1 MVTLLFL
8 AACGFREGAP
18 VVDTADRDTA
28 AEDTA
33 ADTATDTAADT
44 ATDTAADTAAATAAD
59 TGAELSASITLSGT
73 YEGVPF
79 ELGCD
84 AGDAGL
90 ERGWSNAV
98 GDKVGSF
105 QCTDG
110 GSLSVSFINPE
121 VGTWT
126 DPYGGMGY
134 VYTDAGGGVLSYFE
148 GTPSDWSITFTA
160 LEWTAIDEFVL
171 TGSLTGTWSNGT
183 ITGTFSVTLP
193 CSNC

>member
-1 MVTLLFL
+1 MLLL
-8 AACGFREGAP
+8 ILPACEPSEGAP
-18 VVDTADRDTA
+18 VVDTDHRDTA
-28 AEDTA
+28 AADTA
-33 ADTATDTAADT
+33 PDTATDTADDTATDTAADT
-44 ATDTAADTAAATAAD
+44 GSDTAADTEP
-59 TGAELSASITLSGT
+59 ELPASITLSGT

-79 ELGCD
+79 DLGCD

-105 QCTDG
+105 RCTDG

-134 VYTDAGGGVLSYFE
+134 VYTDAGGGVLSWFE

-160 LEWTAIDEFVL
+160 LEWTAIDAFVL
-171 TGSLTGTWSNGT
+171 TGSLTGTWSHGT
-183 ITGTFSVTLP
+183 ISGAFSVTLP
-193 CSNC
+193 CTNC